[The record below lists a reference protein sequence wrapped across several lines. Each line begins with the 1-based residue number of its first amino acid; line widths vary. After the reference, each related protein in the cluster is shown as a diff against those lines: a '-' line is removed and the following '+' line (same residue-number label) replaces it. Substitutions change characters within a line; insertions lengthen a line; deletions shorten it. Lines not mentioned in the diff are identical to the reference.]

1 LRAEAAINI
10 ASRVL
15 RGALS
20 AMPVLIVYQAIPSLI
35 PWAYEAASLAG
46 LDVGSVAAAFAAL
59 IFVSVAA
66 GGTPIGCAASVAR
79 SILILC
85 LAASPGAISL
95 ALQGVEVEVDAA
107 PLLMIAAASALV
119 DLARTMLNAVERYA
133 LKEEG
138 EGGAR

>member
-1 LRAEAAINI
+1 LRAAINI

-15 RGALS
+15 RGLLC
-20 AMPVLIVYQAIPSLI
+20 AMPILIVYQAIPSLI

-66 GGTPIGCAASVAR
+66 GGTPIGYAASAAR
-79 SILILC
+79 SILILY
-85 LAASPGAISL
+85 LAASPDAISL
-95 ALQGVEVEVDAA
+95 TLQGVEIEVDAA
-107 PLLMIAAASALV
+107 PLLMIAAASALA